1 MRKDQ
6 PNAPSQ
12 IFSHPVAVAE
22 IPEQGVDVSL
32 SADAATRAALAKAD
46 RLVGIA
52 MLEAD
57 FHVARQGLARFNVTG
72 TVRAKITQTCV
83 LTLEPFDSDL
93 VEEVDVDFAEPST
106 AVQSDA
112 QAGARAGAR
121 VRAQASDQASAQASD
136 HGDAQFGAAAWADRD
151 PPDPIENGAI
161 DLGAL
166 AAEFFALGLDPY
178 PRKPGA
184 EFAAVSDPQDVAERP
199 FDVLKKLTGRS

>member
-121 VRAQASDQASAQASD
+121 VRAQAVIKPVLKPVIMATRSSALQ
-136 HGDAQFGAAAWADRD
+136 HG
-151 PPDPIENGAI
+151 PIAI
-161 DLGAL
+161 RPIRSKMGQSILARWRLNFSLSAL
-166 AAEFFALGLDPY
+166 IRIRVSLGLNL
-178 PRKPGA
+178 
-184 EFAAVSDPQDVAERP
+184 RP
-199 FDVLKKLTGRS
+199 FPIRRTLRNAPLTFSRS

>member
-6 PNAPSQ
+6 TNLPSQ

-32 SADAATRAALAKAD
+32 SADAPTRMALAKAD
-46 RLVGIA
+46 GLVGIA
-52 MLEAD
+52 TLEAD
-57 FHVARQGLARFNVTG
+57 FHVARQGLSRFNVTG
-72 TVRAKITQTCV
+72 TVRAKITQKCV

-93 VEEVDVDFAEPST
+93 VEEVDVDFAEAST
-106 AVQSDA
+106 AARAAAQSDA
-112 QAGARAGAR
+112 QTRA
-121 VRAQASDQASAQASD
+121 S
-136 HGDAQFGAAAWADRD
+136 GDAQFGTAAWADRD

-184 EFAAVSDPQDVAERP
+184 EFAPISDPQDVAERP